1 MGSGDGQGR
10 RTGDLLDCWRAIELF
25 SPPAIPEVPRKRR
38 AGRPRASD
46 TVVVDVTPAAGRAA
60 PVLPWAPEHPETAA
74 PRAPRGMVWRHEVYG
89 GVFELELLRQ
99 AMIAVLPEGTDPDPG
114 VPQEELKLSGR
125 SAMFALVLDEHGRPV
140 GDTSV
145 VSACAWATGRLFDP
159 GPSVPGWL
167 DGFEELGEA
176 FEVAVGRLAATPIPY
191 GPGPRLLPNPVLSR
205 PVGGAPLAREA
216 SDAAT
221 GWQQLLAEV
230 LGGAAVAAVG
240 ALFGEVAG
248 AAVQGATEPLVRR
261 VAEWS
266 AARRPQLAETDGVPA
281 RGPAADVPSPAHL
294 PSPVEPAADVV
305 DGTVDDGTDD
315 TGPRPVALADL
326 VALTAQ
332 IAHLCGV
339 EEHLDPRVIRVQSR
353 LVRLP
358 RDPKA
363 KPAAPQPFL
372 NSFLPPDLARVRASL
387 AAGGPGGQVGG
398 GAGLGPALEAYLTAR
413 RDIPATARTDLREDR
428 LAVLEGVDPALV
440 PAGRWPAKARY
451 PLALSQQ
458 FAVNRMLADRT
469 GTVSTTATATATAT
483 ADATADGG
491 GLFSVNG
498 PPGTGKTTMLRDLV
512 AALVVERAAVLAGY
526 RRPEEAFVGRAW
538 RGKDRQGVHARF
550 VSTLDPRL
558 TGREIVVTS
567 SNNGA
572 VENVTAEL
580 PAAAALDEHWHDGP
594 DHFSDLASALLG
606 GTPAWGLVAAV
617 LGNKTNRTRFTERF
631 WWGRLPEDETAARTA
646 DGLPPLRGMNAV
658 LGDWV
663 PPSTP
668 RPTRSPRDRRAT
680 TPTGRAVAASAPST
694 AATSAPN
701 TAATSAAPAGPARP
715 VPSWTEAVAA
725 FTSAQAEVER
735 LRTERARLA
744 AALADTRADRARS
757 RLDALRA
764 AVTRADS
771 RTAAAE
777 ARADTATRAFDAAAS
792 VTRTAEAAHEAANRR
807 VPQAREALADARAEL
822 AAARERADR
831 HRRQVD
837 ALTALHDEPPAGQP
851 GLRAGL
857 RRMLRSGAERQAAE
871 QHRDRS
877 QAELLALLV
886 QQRTA
891 LEDAYDH
898 IARCSRAEDLASADL
913 HTRAT
918 GAVTEAAEA
927 AARARTHE
935 RAALTEESAAHEA
948 LQRARQDA
956 RAARQ
961 ELEGATAGLDAA
973 HRTLRTAAATLPSLP
988 LDWLHL
994 DDQEQELGAPWADEA
1009 WSTARSDLF
1018 LRALD
1023 LHRAFV
1029 ANTAKRIRSNLQVLV
1044 ELMAGNS
1051 GPVPDEQVLH
1061 AWQTLFL
1068 LVPVV
1073 STTFSSIGSM
1083 FARLGRGSLGWVLVD
1098 EAGQATPQAAV
1109 GALWRARRAVLVG
1122 DPLQLEP
1129 VVTMPSALQR
1139 RLLLAHGVDEEWL
1152 PSATS
1157 AQAVADRVNRYGTY
1171 LPAPT
1176 GAEEDTVW
1184 VGSPLRVHR
1193 RCEDPMFTVSND
1205 VAYGGLMVHGTHP
1218 QPFPDP
1224 EHDGLLPSRW
1234 LDTPDPDRPAD
1245 APWGERD
1252 RRALTFLLRRLDHH
1266 DVDVERLRIIAPF
1279 RALVREACDTCRTLP
1294 GWTAEL
1300 LEERCATVHKAQG
1313 KEADV
1318 VILLLGAGRPGA
1330 RTWAAGTP
1338 HLLNVAA
1345 SRAKRRLYVVGDR
1358 ALWAPLPHFDVL
1370 AAELPTYDHRED
1382 RTTWPLDTPEP
1393 PRLPA

>member
-1 MGSGDGQGR
+1 MRDRDGR
-10 RTGDLLDCWRAIELF
+10 AGDLLECWRAVELF
-25 SPPAIPEVPRKRR
+25 SPPPIPEVPRKRR

-46 TVVVDVTPAAGRAA
+46 AITVDVTPAAGRPALL
-60 PVLPWAPEHPETAA
+60 LPWAPEHPETAA
-74 PRAPRGMVWRHEVYG
+74 RRAPRGMVWRHEVYG
-89 GVFELELLRQ
+89 GVYDLELLRQ
-99 AMIAVLPEGTDPDPG
+99 AMIAVLPKGTDPDPG
-114 VPQEELKLSGR
+114 VPDEELVLSGK

-140 GDTSV
+140 EDTSV
-145 VSACAWATGRLFDP
+145 VSACGWATGRLFDP
-159 GPSVPGWL
+159 GPSAAGWL

-176 FEVAVGRLAATPIPY
+176 FEVAVGRLTATPIPY
-191 GPGPRLLPNPVLSR
+191 APGPGLLADP
-205 PVGGAPLAREA
+205 APAGEGEEA
-216 SDAAT
+216 VRS
-221 GWQQLLAEV
+221 WQQLIAEI

-261 VAEWS
+261 VAEWAATRRPDQQGAGGGSPS
-266 AARRPQLAETDGVPA
+266 AAPQPPAEETAETA
-281 RGPAADVPSPAHL
+281 ETETETETA
-294 PSPVEPAADVV
+294 E
-305 DGTVDDGTDD
+305 D

-339 EEHLDPRVIRVQSR
+339 EEHLDPRVIRVRSR
-353 LVRLP
+353 LVHRP

-363 KPAAPQPFL
+363 KPAAAQPFL
-372 NSFLPPDLARVRASL
+372 NSLLPPDLARVRAAL
-387 AAGGPGGQVGG
+387 GDGGLRA
-398 GAGLGPALEAYLTAR
+398 AGLGPALEAYLTGR
-413 RDIPATARTDLREDR
+413 RDIPVDARTDLREDR
-428 LAVLEGVDPALV
+428 LAVLAGVDPALV

-458 FAVNRMLADRT
+458 FAVNRMLADRAGAGGSAGADAST
-469 GTVSTTATATATAT
+469 GAGAGAGSTEAATASTDT
-483 ADATADGG
+483 G

-512 AALVVERAAVLAGY
+512 AALVVERAAVMAGY

-538 RGKDRQGVHARF
+538 RGKDRHGVHPRF
-550 VSTLDPRL
+550 VSALDPRL
-558 TGREIVVTS
+558 AGREIVVTS

-572 VENVTAEL
+572 VENITAEL
-580 PAAAALDEHWHDGP
+580 PGADALDAHWHDGP

-606 GTPAWGLVAAV
+606 GAPAWGLVAAV

-631 WWGRLPEDETAARTA
+631 WWGRLPEDESAARA
-646 DGLPPLRGMNAV
+646 DAGLPPLRGMNAV

-663 PPSTP
+663 PPSVPRPARTPLDRRPAAVTAPAVTAPTP
-668 RPTRSPRDRRAT
+668 RPTT
-680 TPTGRAVAASAPST
+680 EVQ
-694 AATSAPN
+694 
-701 TAATSAAPAGPARP
+701 APAQP
-715 VPSWTEAVAA
+715 VPSWPEAVAA
-725 FTSAQAEVER
+725 FKAAQAEVER
-735 LRTERARLA
+735 LRAERVRLA
-744 AALADTRADRARS
+744 AVLADSRADRVHP

-764 AVTRADS
+764 AVARADD
-771 RTAAAE
+771 RAAAAE
-777 ARADTATRAFDAAAS
+777 ARHAAAVRAVETARTATHA
-792 VTRTAEAAHEAANRR
+792 AEAAHRAAAEC
-807 VPQAREALADARAEL
+807 VPRAREALADARATL
-822 AAARERADR
+822 ATARERADQ
-831 HRRQVD
+831 HRRQVGV
-837 ALTALHDEPPAGQP
+837 LTALHDEPPGAQP
-851 GLRAGL
+851 GLRGGL
-857 RRMLRSGAERQAAE
+857 RRLLQSGAERQAAE
-871 QHRDRS
+871 EHRERS
-877 QAELLALLV
+877 RSDLLAQLV

-891 LEDAYDH
+891 LEEAHDH
-898 IARCSRAEDLASADL
+898 VARCIRAEGLAADL
-913 HTRAT
+913 TARTTA
-918 GAVTEAAEA
+918 AVTEAETGAVRA
-927 AARARTHE
+927 RADQDAARA
-935 RAALTEESAAHEA
+935 AESAARADVEQARYGARSARRDLEA
-948 LQRARQDA
+948 A
-956 RAARQ
+956 
-961 ELEGATAGLDAA
+961 GAELDAA
-973 HRTLRTAAATLPSLP
+973 HRALRAAAADLPSLP
-988 LDWLHL
+988 IDWPQLGDHA
-994 DDQEQELGAPWADEA
+994 QELGAPWADEA

-1023 LHRAFV
+1023 LHRALV
-1029 ANTAKRIRSNLQVLV
+1029 ANTAKRIRGNLQVLV
-1044 ELMAGNS
+1044 ELMAGGG
-1051 GPVPDEQVLH
+1051 GPVPDEQVLQ

-1083 FARLGRGSLGWVLVD
+1083 FARLGRGSIGWILVD

-1129 VVTMPSALQR
+1129 VVTMPTALQR
-1139 RLLLAHGVDEEWL
+1139 RLLLAYGVDEEWL

-1176 GAEEDTVW
+1176 GAEDETVW

-1193 RCEDPMFTVSND
+1193 RCEEPMFTVSNE

-1224 EHDGLLPSRW
+1224 DHDGLLPSRW

-1245 APWGERD
+1245 APWGDRD
-1252 RRALTFLLRRLDHH
+1252 RRALAFLLGRLDRHG
-1266 DVDVERLRIIAPF
+1266 VTVERLRIIAPF
-1279 RALVREACDTCRTLP
+1279 RALVAEARETCRGLP

-1300 LEERCATVHKAQG
+1300 LDERCATVHKAQG

-1330 RTWAAGTP
+1330 RAWAAGSP

-1358 ALWAPLPHFDVL
+1358 ALWAPLLHFDVL
-1370 AAELPTYDHRED
+1370 AGELPAYDHVRD
-1382 RTTWPLDTPEP
+1382 RDTWPLDD
-1393 PRLPA
+1393 PADPADRGADG

>member
-1 MGSGDGQGR
+1 M
-10 RTGDLLDCWRAIELF
+10 GDLLECWRAIELF
-25 SPPAIPEVPRKRR
+25 SPPTIPEVPRRRR
-38 AGRPRASD
+38 AGRPRVSD
-46 TVVVDVTPAAGRAA
+46 TVVVDVTPAAGQVA
-60 PVLPWAPEHPETAA
+60 PPLPWAPEHPETAA
-74 PRAPRGMVWRHEVYG
+74 WRAPSGMVWRHEVYG
-89 GVFELELLRQ
+89 GVFDLERLRR
-99 AMIAVLPEGTDPDPG
+99 AMIAVLPEDTEPDPG
-114 VPQEELKLSGR
+114 VPDGELELPGR
-125 SAMFALVLDEHGRPV
+125 SAVFALVLDEYGRPV
-140 GDTSV
+140 ADTSV

-159 GPSVPGWL
+159 GPSAPGWL

-176 FEVAVGRLAATPIPY
+176 FEVAVGRLAATQVPY
-191 GPGPRLLPNPVLSR
+191 AAGAAPLPNPLLSR
-205 PVGGAPLAREA
+205 PMGAAPVRQEPVPA
-216 SDAAT
+216 D
-221 GWQQLLAEV
+221 GWRRLLAEI

-266 AARRPQLAETDGVPA
+266 AARRPDRADTDGASTPGPDGAGPGTPGPDTPGPDTTVPPMPLEA
-281 RGPAADVPSPAHL
+281 SADVPSP
-294 PSPVEPAADVV
+294 
-305 DGTVDDGTDD
+305 DGEAPDD
-315 TGPRPVALADL
+315 TGSRPVALADL

-339 EEHLDPRVIRVQSR
+339 EEQLDPRVIRVQSR

-358 RDPKA
+358 RDPKD
-363 KPAAPQPFL
+363 KPATPQPFL
-372 NSFLPPDLARVRASL
+372 NSLLPPDLARVRAALTDNKGTGS
-387 AAGGPGGQVGG
+387 GSG
-398 GAGLGPALEAYLTAR
+398 GAEGLGPALEAYLTSH
-413 RDIPATARTDLREDR
+413 RDIPVDARTDLREDR
-428 LAVLEGVDPALV
+428 LAVLDGVDPALV
-440 PAGRWPAKARY
+440 PAGRWPANASH

-469 GTVSTTATATATAT
+469 DGTTAAAGP
-483 ADATADGG
+483 DAG

-512 AALVVERAAVLAGY
+512 AALVVERAAVMAGY
-526 RRPEEAFVGRAW
+526 RRPGDAFPGRAW
-538 RGKDRQGVHARF
+538 RGKDRQGRHARF
-550 VSTLDPRL
+550 VAALDPKL

-572 VENVTAEL
+572 VENITAEL
-580 PAAAALDEHWHDGP
+580 PGAAALDEHWHDGP

-606 GTPAWGLVAAV
+606 GEPAWGLVAAV
-617 LGNKTNRTRFTERF
+617 LGNKANRTRFTQRF
-631 WWGRLPEDETAARTA
+631 WWGRLPENESAARTA
-646 DGLPPLRGMNAV
+646 AGLPPLRGMNAV

-663 PPSTP
+663 PPSAP
-668 RPTRSPRDRRAT
+668 KPTRTPRDRRTAPAAAATDTRTAT
-680 TPTGRAVAASAPST
+680 T
-694 AATSAPN
+694 
-701 TAATSAAPAGPARP
+701 PAGPAQP
-715 VPSWTEAVAA
+715 IPSWPRAVAA
-725 FTSAQAEVER
+725 FTAAQAEVER
-735 LRTERARLA
+735 LRAERARLA
-744 AALADTRADRARS
+744 ATLADTRPDRLHP

-764 AVTRADS
+764 AITRADA
-771 RTAAAE
+771 RAAA
-777 ARADTATRAFDAAAS
+777 ARARHDTALTAVDTATDA
-792 VTRTAEAAHEAANRR
+792 VRTAEAAHQDATRRIPHARSVLAEARS
-807 VPQAREALADARAEL
+807 ALAT
-822 AAARERADR
+822 ARERAD
-831 HRRQVD
+831 HHTRQIA
-837 ALTALHDEPPAGQP
+837 ALTTLHDEPPTAQP

-857 RRMLRSGAERQAAE
+857 RRLLRNSAERQAAE
-871 QHRDRS
+871 QHRERG
-877 QAELLALLV
+877 QAELLALIAR
-886 QQRTA
+886 QRTA

-898 IARCSRAEDLASADL
+898 IARCARDEDLAAAEL
-913 HTRAT
+913 HTRSTTALTDAAT
-918 GAVTEAAEA
+918 AVTR
-927 AARARTHE
+927 ARAR
-935 RAALTEESAAHEA
+935 RDAAHAAESTAYAAAEQARGEA
-948 LQRARQDA
+948 W
-956 RAARQ
+956 AARRD
-961 ELEGATAGLDAA
+961 LEDATAALDAA
-973 HRTLRTAAATLPSLP
+973 HRTLRTAATTLPSLP

-994 DDQEQELGAPWADEA
+994 DDHEQELGAPWSDEA

-1023 LHRAFV
+1023 LHRAFA
-1029 ANTAKRIRSNLQVLV
+1029 ANTAKRIRGNLQVLMD
-1044 ELMAGNS
+1044 LMTANS

-1073 STTFSSIGSM
+1073 STTFSSFGSM

-1129 VVTMPSALQR
+1129 VVTMPTALQR
-1139 RLLLAHGVDEEWL
+1139 RLLLAHHVDEEWL

-1157 AQAVADRVNRYGTY
+1157 AQAVADRVNRHGTY

-1176 GAEEDTVW
+1176 GAEHDTVW

-1205 VAYGGLMVHGTHP
+1205 TAYGGLMVHGTRP

-1224 EHDGLLPSRW
+1224 GHDGLLPSRW

-1252 RRALTFLLRRLDHH
+1252 RRALTYLLRQLDRHG
-1266 DVDVERLRIIAPF
+1266 VDTERLRVIAPF
-1279 RALVREACDTCRTLP
+1279 RALVREARETCRTLP
-1294 GWTAEL
+1294 GWTPET

-1318 VILLLGAGRPGA
+1318 VVLLLGAGGRPGA
-1330 RTWAAGTP
+1330 RAWAARTP

-1358 ALWAPLPHFDVL
+1358 ALWAPLPYFDVL
-1370 AAELPTYDHRED
+1370 AAELPAYDHIED
-1382 RTTWPLDTPEP
+1382 RDTWPLDAPEP
-1393 PRLPA
+1393 AGPPA

>member
-1 MGSGDGQGR
+1 MGSGDGRGR
-10 RTGDLLDCWRAIELF
+10 RAGDLLECWRAIELF
-25 SPPAIPEVPRKRR
+25 SPPSIPEVPRKRR
-38 AGRPRASD
+38 VGRPRASD
-46 TVVVDVTPAAGRAA
+46 PVVVDVTPAAGQAA
-60 PVLPWAPEHPETAA
+60 ALLPWSPEHPETAA
-74 PRAPRGMVWRHEVYG
+74 RRAPRGMVWRHEVYG
-89 GVFELELLRQ
+89 GVFEVERLRQ
-99 AMIAVLPEGTDPDPG
+99 AMIAVLPAGTDPDPG

-140 GDTSV
+140 EETSV

-159 GPSVPGWL
+159 GPSTPGWL

-176 FEVAVGRLAATPIPY
+176 FEVAVGQLAAAPIRYAPGARPLPNQLPY
-191 GPGPRLLPNPVLSR
+191 SLPNPLLSR
-205 PVGGAPLAREA
+205 PVGGTVPGRTVPGRAGAEP
-216 SDAAT
+216 T
-221 GWQQLLAEV
+221 GGWRQLLAEV

-266 AARRPQLAETDGVPA
+266 AVRRTGRQDAEGPGAAAEPQPS
-281 RGPAADVPSPAHL
+281 AAVPSPSA
-294 PSPVEPAADVV
+294 SPATVAPVSPDEPGGPGGP
-305 DGTVDDGTDD
+305 DGPDGHGPDGTDGD
-315 TGPRPVALADL
+315 TGARPVELADL

-363 KPAAPQPFL
+363 KAAAPQPFL
-372 NSFLPPDLARVRASL
+372 NSFLPPDLARVGAAL
-387 AAGGPGGQVGG
+387 ADSGGE
-398 GAGLGPALEAYLTAR
+398 GLGPALEAYLTAR
-413 RDIPATARTDLREDR
+413 QDIPVAARTDLLVDR
-428 LAVLEGVDPALV
+428 LTVLEGVDPALV

-458 FAVNRMLADRT
+458 FAVNRMLADRAT
-469 GTVSTTATATATAT
+469 GTTATAPAP
-483 ADATADGG
+483 DAG

-550 VSTLDPRL
+550 VSALDPRL

-572 VENVTAEL
+572 VENITAEL
-580 PAAAALDEHWHDGP
+580 PGATALDEHWHGGP

-606 GTPAWGLVAAV
+606 GAPAWGLVAAV

-631 WWGRLPEDETAARTA
+631 WWGRLPEDENAVRTAA
-646 DGLPPLRGMNAV
+646 GLPPLRGMNAV

-663 PPSTP
+663 PPSAP
-668 RPTRSPRDRRAT
+668 RPTARTPRDRRTAT
-680 TPTGRAVAASAPST
+680 APATVT
-694 AATSAPN
+694 APP
-701 TAATSAAPAGPARP
+701 AAPAEPAEP
-715 VPSWTEAVAA
+715 VPSWPEAVAA
-725 FTSAQAEVER
+725 FRAAQAEVER
-735 LRTERARLA
+735 LRAERARLA
-744 AALADTRADRARS
+744 TALATTRSD
-757 RLDALRA
+757 RLDADLGALSA
-764 AVTRADS
+764 AVVRADE
-771 RTAAAE
+771 RVAAA
-777 ARADTATRAFDAAAS
+777 RTRSDAAATAVETGAS
-792 VTRTAEAAHEAANRR
+792 AVRTAEAAHEAADRGVSR
-807 VPQAREALADARAEL
+807 ARQALEEARSVLAV
-822 AAARERADR
+822 ARERADQ

-837 ALTALHDEPPAGQP
+837 TLTALHDEPPTAQS

-857 RRMLRSGAERQAAE
+857 RRMLRSEAERQAAE
-871 QHRDRS
+871 QHRERS

-886 QQRTA
+886 EQHTA
-891 LEDAYDH
+891 LADANGH
-898 IARCSRAEDLASADL
+898 IARCVRAEEQA
-913 HTRAT
+913 
-918 GAVTEAAEA
+918 AAELRTRSTTDVTA
-927 AARARTHE
+927 AATAADFARALE

-956 RAARQ
+956 RTALQ
-961 ELEGATAGLDAA
+961 ELESAVARVDAA
-973 HRTLRTAAATLPSLP
+973 HRSLREAAETLPSLP

-994 DDQEQELGAPWADEA
+994 DDHEQELGAPWADEA

-1044 ELMAGNS
+1044 ELMAGTN

-1176 GAEEDTVW
+1176 GAEDETVW

-1193 RCEDPMFTVSND
+1193 RCEEPMFTVSNE
-1205 VAYGGLMVHGTHP
+1205 VAYGGLMVYGTHP

-1234 LDTPDPDRPAD
+1234 LDTPDPERPAD

-1252 RRALTFLLRRLDHH
+1252 RRALTFLLSRLDRHEVG
-1266 DVDVERLRIIAPF
+1266 VDRLRIIAPF
-1279 RALVREACDTCRTLP
+1279 RALVREARDTCRTLP
-1294 GWTAEL
+1294 GWSAEHL
-1300 LEERCATVHKAQG
+1300 DERCATVHKAQG

-1318 VILLLGAGRPGA
+1318 VILLLGAGRRGA
-1330 RTWAAGTP
+1330 RAWAAGTP

-1358 ALWAPLPHFDVL
+1358 ALWAPLLHFDVL
-1370 AAELPTYDHRED
+1370 ADELPVYDHIED
-1382 RTTWPLDTPEP
+1382 RDTWPLDTPEP
-1393 PRLPA
+1393 LAPPA